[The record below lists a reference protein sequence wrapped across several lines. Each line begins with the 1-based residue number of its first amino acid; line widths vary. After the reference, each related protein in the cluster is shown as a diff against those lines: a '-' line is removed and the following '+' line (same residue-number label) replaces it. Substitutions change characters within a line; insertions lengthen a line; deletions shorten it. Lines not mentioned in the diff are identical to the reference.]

1 MRQSQLFGK
10 STRAVSSEVKSKGL
24 EYLIRGGFIRESSS
38 GRFYLLPLGLRVQE
52 RISAIVED
60 EMNRVGAQ
68 RMLAP
73 VLHPIELWEE
83 TNRTSSVSFELMRV
97 RDRSERSFVLG
108 GTAEEMLVA
117 LVRQFA
123 ISAKDLPF
131 CLYQF
136 STKFRDELRARGGM
150 LRAREFLMKDGYSFH
165 ASKEDFE
172 RFYRE
177 VSESYLRIFKRL
189 DLSVRIVESD
199 NGYMGGDYCHEF
211 VVDHSLGESRYFV
224 SHDET
229 RAIHE
234 DLVNKMG
241 EAERSGLTERAGIE
255 VGNISQLGTWYS
267 DRMKGAEFTGSD
279 GKSHRYSM
287 GCYGIGIG
295 RTLSTIAEVYSDD
308 RGLRWPKGSS
318 PFACHLIALGSDG
331 EVKEAADRLYRE
343 LSQSGASVLYDDRE
357 LSAGVKFADADLIG
371 IYERVIVSRRLI
383 DQGVVELLNRFTGV
397 SRKVSDREVICA
409 HIKVRD
415 INEKTDI

>member
-10 STRAVSSEVKSKGL
+10 SIRAVSSEIKSKGL

-52 RISAIVED
+52 RICAIVED

-136 STKFRDELRARGGM
+136 SIKFRDELRARGGM

-177 VSESYLRIFKRL
+177 VSECYLRIFKRL
-189 DLSVRIVESD
+189 DLSARIVESD

-234 DLVNKMG
+234 DLVSKMG

-255 VGNISQLGTWYS
+255 VGNIFQLGTWYS
-267 DRMKGAEFTGSD
+267 DRMKGA
-279 GKSHRYSM
+279 
-287 GCYGIGIG
+287 
-295 RTLSTIAEVYSDD
+295 
-308 RGLRWPKGSS
+308 
-318 PFACHLIALGSDG
+318 
-331 EVKEAADRLYRE
+331 
-343 LSQSGASVLYDDRE
+343 
-357 LSAGVKFADADLIG
+357 
-371 IYERVIVSRRLI
+371 
-383 DQGVVELLNRFTGV
+383 
-397 SRKVSDREVICA
+397 
-409 HIKVRD
+409 
-415 INEKTDI
+415 